1 MDPHPTALI
10 IDADPAVQETLIL
23 VLKEAGYA
31 VAGFESGEAALAALQ
46 AGILAAIL
54 VTEVR
59 LPSLA
64 GWQLARA
71 VRRLRPDLPILY
83 IPAVTGDRPQSVMR
97 SFVLPAP
104 FRFRAFGMAARL
116 IEGSPATYH

>member
-1 MDPHPTALI
+1 MVPHPTALI
-10 IDADPAVQETLIL
+10 IEADPAVQETLIL

-46 AGILAAIL
+46 AGIPAAIL

-59 LPSLA
+59 LPGLD

-71 VRRLRPDLPILY
+71 VRRLRPNLPILY
-83 IPAVTGDRPQSVMR
+83 IPALTGGCPQGVTR
-97 SFVLPAP
+97 SFVLPKP
-104 FRFRAFGMAARL
+104 FRSRAFQLAVRL
-116 IEGSPATYH
+116 IAGPPVTYH